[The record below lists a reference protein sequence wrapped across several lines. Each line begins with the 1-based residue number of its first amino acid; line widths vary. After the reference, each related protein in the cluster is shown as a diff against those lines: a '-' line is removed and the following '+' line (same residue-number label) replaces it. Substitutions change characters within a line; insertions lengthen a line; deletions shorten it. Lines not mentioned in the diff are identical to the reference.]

1 MEVRAEVGAGV
12 RVRLD
17 GGEACVQ
24 LRGLRSLRHPSRLSL
39 ASRLRRRLRRGQL
52 LQLQLRTQAEPLVA
66 RRDLNLEHLGRWRGG
81 GGEVVGR
88 WQEMERSGRREP
100 LSTTSPPP
108 PHHLSITSPPPLHPH
123 HLPTSQAPRAA
134 PRRASR
140 SPARAAGASCPS
152 AAAAP
157 RAGWPAAP
165 RTRARPSPAA
175 APRRPRPWPAQG
187 VGVRVRVRVRVKV
200 GVRVRLGLGLG
211 LGSGLEP
218 RP

>member
-1 MEVRAEVGAGV
+1 MEVRAGVGAGV

-108 PHHLSITSPPPLHPH
+108 PHHLSITSPPPLNPHPH
-123 HLPTSQAPRAA
+123 PPSPHISSTS
-134 PRRASR
+134 RRASASLALSSSSSR
-140 SPARAAGASCPS
+140 CKLSICCRCSSRRLASCAAYSCSAFACRCAAS
-152 AAAAP
+152 AAPLACS
-157 RAGWPAAP
+157 GGGG
-165 RTRARPSPAA
+165 
-175 APRRPRPWPAQG
+175 QG
-187 VGVRVRVRVRVKV
+187 
-200 GVRVRLGLGLG
+200 
-211 LGSGLEP
+211 
-218 RP
+218 